1 MKKRRAIRLI
11 GLGIMLSQ
19 PMSYVLDATIVK
31 AVEDAPSD
39 TVSLPTRISIKA
51 GQPSAQVQ
59 ATIECTDPSIETQTA
74 EATADDTG
82 RATIHY
88 NRVEGMVYTISLTVN
103 GKIYTMTD
111 DAKYSSTCDGLTVEG
126 IRAGM
131 DADGNQVLTVA
142 ISLADV
148 PETPKPE
155 PDPEEP
161 EEPKPE
167 TSAEDDEQKKE
178 DVDTPKK
185 EDAKVPEKGMRGD
198 SAQVQKVKDDSTM
211 AQGMPTGCR
220 VWNPL
225 VWLINLFRI

>member
-59 ATIECTDPSIETQTA
+59 
-74 EATADDTG
+74 
-82 RATIHY
+82 
-88 NRVEGMVYTISLTVN
+88 
-103 GKIYTMTD
+103 
-111 DAKYSSTCDGLTVEG
+111 
-126 IRAGM
+126 
-131 DADGNQVLTVA
+131 
-142 ISLADV
+142 
-148 PETPKPE
+148 
-155 PDPEEP
+155 
-161 EEPKPE
+161 
-167 TSAEDDEQKKE
+167 
-178 DVDTPKK
+178 
-185 EDAKVPEKGMRGD
+185 
-198 SAQVQKVKDDSTM
+198 KVKDDSTM